1 MPKFAYQAVNPTGE
15 RISGEFEVASKTE
28 AYKRLDREKLQP
40 ISLRQLDAP
49 AKASSPNSS
58 SQPAAPGKP
67 KTAAPSGPIRLTRRQ
82 IILFTEEMG
91 DLLEAGLQL
100 EPALRIMED
109 REEASSI
116 KRVTVALRQQVRD
129 GISFSTALRS
139 ASPSFGD
146 LYCNL
151 VAAGE
156 ISGALPQILRR
167 QSQFLMAMEE
177 LQSRVVQA
185 LIYPAFI
192 FLAGIALLFV
202 FMTVLVPQL
211 TVLFKKTDRGLP
223 LITQILIGTSDF
235 FVHYWWALL
244 LVGGIAGFFFYHT
257 VRKPEGKLWW
267 HRTQLRLPLVGN
279 VLSSRYYTQF
289 SQTMANLLGN
299 GVPLLSALKL
309 MNAAT
314 GNVHLR
320 SLMGRVVD
328 IVGEGG
334 SLTRAMKRVGG
345 FPPLF
350 LDMVAV
356 GEQTGDLAT
365 SLEKTGN
372 RYDKELSKKIQRLT
386 AMIQPVIIFV
396 MAVLVGVVAYSIIT
410 GIFQAI
416 SGLRTGG

>member
-1 MPKFAYQAVNPTGE
+1 MPKFTYQAVKPTGE
-15 RISGEFEVASKTE
+15 RISGEFEASSKAE

-40 ISLRQLDAP
+40 ISLSQVGAP
-49 AKASSPNSS
+49 A
-58 SQPAAPGKP
+58 
-67 KTAAPSGPIRLTRRQ
+67 TAAATADKKEAPTPEQPSGPIRLSRKQ
-82 IILFTEEMG
+82 IIVFTEEMG

-100 EPALRIMED
+100 EPALRIMEE
-109 REEASSI
+109 REESSSI
-116 KRVTVALRQQVRD
+116 KRVTHALRQQVRD
-129 GISFSTALRS
+129 GISFSTALRNS
-139 ASPSFGD
+139 SPSFGD

-151 VAAGE
+151 VSAGE
-156 ISGALPQILRR
+156 LSGALPQILRR
-167 QSQFLMAMEE
+167 QSQYLIAMDE
-177 LQSRVVQA
+177 LQARVVQA

-192 FLAGIALLFV
+192 FTAGIALLFV

-223 LITQILIGTSDF
+223 LVTTMLIGVSNF
-235 FVHYWWALL
+235 FVQYWWAMLIIL
-244 LVGGIAGFFFYHT
+244 FAGIFGFFKYIS
-257 VRKPEGKLWW
+257 RDEGKLWW
-267 HRTQLRLPLVGN
+267 HRVQLKLPLFGN
-279 VLSSRYYTQF
+279 VLTSRYYTQF

-320 SLMGRVVD
+320 NLMTRVVD

-334 SLTRAMKRVGG
+334 SLTRAMKRVGE

-365 SLEKTGN
+365 SLEKAGN
-372 RYDKELSKKIQRLT
+372 RYDKELTKKIQRLT
-386 AMIQPVIIFV
+386 ALIQPVVIFV
-396 MAVLVGVVAYSIIT
+396 MAGLVGVVAYSIIT

>member
-1 MPKFAYQAVNPTGE
+1 MPKFAYQAVKMTGE
-15 RISGEFEVASKTE
+15 RIAGEFEVASKAE

-40 ISLRQLDAP
+40 ISLKQLGAVGMEAGKKDAL
-49 AKASSPNSS
+49 
-58 SQPAAPGKP
+58 AAVES
-67 KTAAPSGPIRLTRRQ
+67 SGPIRLSRKQ
-82 IILFTEEMG
+82 IIIFTEEMG

-100 EPALRIMED
+100 EPALRIMEE

-116 KRVTVALRQQVRD
+116 KRVTASLRQQVRD
-129 GISFSTALRS
+129 GISFSTALRNAS
-139 ASPSFGD
+139 ASFGD

-151 VAAGE
+151 VSAGE
-156 ISGALPQILRR
+156 LSGALPQILRR
-167 QSQFLMAMEE
+167 QSRYLIAMDE

-223 LITQILIGTSDF
+223 LVTSVLIAVSDF
-235 FVHYWWALL
+235 FVHYWWAML
-244 LVGGIAGFFFYHT
+244 LVLAGGIYGFLQYIRSDAGQ
-257 VRKPEGKLWW
+257 VWW
-267 HRTQLRLPLVGN
+267 HRTQLKLPLVGS
-279 VLSSRYYTQF
+279 VLTSRYYTQF

-314 GNVHLR
+314 GNVFLR
-320 SLMGRVVD
+320 GLMTRVVE

-334 SLTRAMKRVGG
+334 SLTRAMKRVGD

-356 GEQTGDLAT
+356 GEQTGDMAS
-365 SLEKTGN
+365 SLEKAGN
-372 RYDKELSKKIQRLT
+372 RYDKELTKKIHRLT
-386 AMIQPVIIFV
+386 ALIQPVVIFV
-396 MAVLVGVVAYSIIT
+396 MAILVGVVAYSIIT

>member
-1 MPKFAYQAVNPTGE
+1 MPKFAYEAVKTTGE

-40 ISLRQLDAP
+40 VSLKQLGEANQILNP
-49 AKASSPNSS
+49 ADKKAAGPSLEN
-58 SQPAAPGKP
+58 
-67 KTAAPSGPIRLTRRQ
+67 SGPIRLTRKQ
-82 IILFTEEMG
+82 IIVFTEEMG

-100 EPALRIMED
+100 EPALRIMEE

-116 KRVTVALRQQVRD
+116 KRVAHLLRQQVRD
-129 GISFSTALRS
+129 GISFSTALRNS
-139 ASPSFGD
+139 TTSFGD

-151 VAAGE
+151 VSAGE
-156 ISGALPQILRR
+156 LSGALPQILRR
-167 QSQFLMAMEE
+167 QSQYLIAMDE
-177 LQSRVVQA
+177 LQSRVIQA

-192 FLAGIALLFV
+192 FVAGIALLFV

-223 LITQILIGTSDF
+223 LVTRLLIGMSDF
-235 FVHYWWALL
+235 FVHYWWAILIVL
-244 LVGGIAGFFFYHT
+244 FGSIFGFMKYIS
-257 VRKPEGKLWW
+257 RDAGKLWW
-267 HRTQLRLPLVGN
+267 HRIQLKLPLFGN
-279 VLSSRYYTQF
+279 VLTSRYYTQF

-314 GNVHLR
+314 GNIFLR
-320 SLMGRVVD
+320 NLMTRVVE

-334 SLTRAMKRVGG
+334 SLTRAMKRVGE

-356 GEQTGDLAT
+356 GEQTGDLAV
-365 SLEKTGN
+365 SLEKAGN
-372 RYDKELSKKIQRLT
+372 RYDKELTKKIQRLT
-386 AMIQPVIIFV
+386 ALIQPVVIFI
-396 MAVLVGVVAYSIIT
+396 MAILVGVVAYSIIT

>member
-1 MPKFAYQAVNPTGE
+1 MPRFAYQAVKPGGE
-15 RISGEFEVASKTE
+15 RISGEFEVASKAE

-40 ISLRQLDAP
+40 ISLQQLGDA
-49 AKASSPNSS
+49 
-58 SQPAAPGKP
+58 GKP
-67 KTAAPSGPIRLTRRQ
+67 SVTSEKKAAAAEQSSGPVRLSRKQ
-82 IILFTEEMG
+82 IIVFTEEMG

-109 REEASSI
+109 REEASSVKKVSI
-116 KRVTVALRQQVRD
+116 LLRQQVRD
-129 GISFSTALRS
+129 GVSFSTALRNS
-139 ASPSFGD
+139 SPSFGD

-151 VAAGE
+151 VSAGE

-167 QSQFLMAMEE
+167 QSQFLIAMDE
-177 LQSRVVQA
+177 LQARVIQA

-192 FLAGIALLFV
+192 CVAGLALLFV

-223 LITQILIGTSDF
+223 LVTKLLIGTSDF
-235 FVHYWWALL
+235 FVHFWWLML
-244 LVGGIAGFFFYHT
+244 LVIAGGIFAFIK
-257 VRKPEGKLWW
+257 VVNSEEGKLWW
-267 HRTQLRLPLVGN
+267 HRAQLKLPLAGD
-279 VLSSRYYTQF
+279 VLTSRYYTQF

-309 MNAAT
+309 MNSAT
-314 GNVHLR
+314 GNMYLR
-320 SLMGRVVD
+320 GLMTRVVD

-334 SLTRAMKRVGG
+334 SLTKAMKRVGE
-345 FPPLF
+345 FPALF

-365 SLEKTGN
+365 SLEKTGT
-372 RYDKELSKKIQRLT
+372 RYDKELTKKIARLT
-386 AMIQPVIIFV
+386 ALIQPVVIFI
-396 MAVLVGVVAYSIIT
+396 MAGLVGVVAYSIIT

-416 SGLRTGG
+416 SGLRTR

>member
-1 MPKFAYQAVNPTGE
+1 MPTFAYQAVKTNGE
-15 RISGEFEVASKTE
+15 TISGEFDVASKAE
-28 AYKRLDREKLQP
+28 AYKRLDRERLQP
-40 ISLRQLDAP
+40 ISLNQLGG
-49 AKASSPNSS
+49 SSLEAVKKERGVAV
-58 SQPAAPGKP
+58 Q
-67 KTAAPSGPIRLTRRQ
+67 SGPIRLSRKQ
-82 IILFTEEMG
+82 IIIFTEEMG

-100 EPALRIMED
+100 EPALRIMEE

-116 KRVTVALRQQVRD
+116 KRVTASLRQQVRD
-129 GISFSTALRS
+129 GVSFSTALRNS
-139 ASPSFGD
+139 SSSFGD

-151 VAAGE
+151 VSAGE

-167 QSQFLMAMEE
+167 QSQFLMAMDE

-223 LITQILIGTSDF
+223 FVTKMLIGASDF
-235 FVHYWWALL
+235 FVHYWWAML
-244 LVGGIAGFFFYHT
+244 LVLAASIYGFFRVIRT
-257 VRKPEGKLWW
+257 EEGKLWW
-267 HRTQLRLPLVGN
+267 HRTQLKLPLFGN

-314 GNVHLR
+314 GNVFLR
-320 SLMGRVVD
+320 NLMTRVVD

-334 SLTRAMKRVGG
+334 SLTRAMKRVGD

-365 SLEKTGN
+365 SLEKAGN
-372 RYDKELSKKIQRLT
+372 RYDKELTKKIQRLT
-386 AMIQPVIIFV
+386 ALIQPVVIFV
-396 MAVLVGVVAYSIIT
+396 MAILVGVVAYSIIT

-416 SGLRTGG
+416 SGLRT